1 MRRDRP
7 ALAPLR
13 GLVGASRPARAA
25 GAALILV
32 LWLIALLSA
41 LVGTFA
47 MTARIEHLQA
57 RVLDRG
63 LVAREAARAGLE
75 YALLRVTDTDD
86 RTRWLADGRAYP
98 WPFAGAL
105 VTVRIR
111 DEQGKV
117 DLNQADPTL
126 LAALFTRLGVDQDA
140 ATQLAGAIVDW
151 RDPDSLS
158 QASGGA
164 EDAQYAEAGRPYGAK
179 DAPFDTVAEVEQ
191 VLGMT
196 PAIYARAAPF
206 LTVYS
211 GNARPAPAAAAAE
224 VLDAMGYDG
233 ASAVAAREA
242 WQPGQGQAPPLLPD
256 GTPLAAVGS
265 GTYSIES
272 HARLADGRTADLA
285 AVVRVGGSGLP
296 GAAYT
301 PLSWGEGAAPR

>member
-1 MRRDRP
+1 M
-7 ALAPLR
+7 
-13 GLVGASRPARAA
+13 
-25 GAALILV
+25 

-63 LVAREAARAGLE
+63 VVARQAARAGLE
-75 YALLRVTDTDD
+75 YALLRVADSDD
-86 RTRWLADGRAYP
+86 RTRWLADGRAYE
-98 WPFAGAL
+98 WAFAGAQ
-105 VTVRIR
+105 VTVRVR

-117 DLNQADPTL
+117 DLNQADPAL
-126 LAALFTRLGVDQDA
+126 LAALLQRTGLAADA
-140 ATQLAGAIVDW
+140 ATRLAGAIVDW
-151 RDPDSLS
+151 RDPDSLT
-158 QASGGA
+158 QAAGGA
-164 EDAQYAEAGRPYGAK
+164 EDADYAAAGRPYGAK

-196 PAIYARAAPF
+196 PAIYARVAPF

-211 GNARPAPAAAAAE
+211 GNARPLPAAAAAD

-233 ASAVAAREA
+233 AAAVAMREA
-242 WQPGQGQAPPLLPD
+242 WQPGQGQPPPLLPD
-256 GTPLAAVGS
+256 GTPLAGSGS

-272 HARLADGRTADLA
+272 HARLGDGRTADLV

-301 PLSWGEGAAPR
+301 PLSWGEGVAPR

>member
-1 MRRDRP
+1 MRI
-7 ALAPLR
+7 
-13 GLVGASRPARAA
+13 ASGFPARRAR

-63 LVAREAARAGLE
+63 LVARQAARAGLE
-75 YALLRVTDTDD
+75 YALLRVSDTDD
-86 RTRWLADGRAYP
+86 RTRWLADGRAYA
-98 WPFAGAL
+98 WSYGGATL
-105 VTVRIR
+105 TVRVR

-126 LAALFTRLGVDQDA
+126 IAALLTRLGVDADA
-140 ATQLAGAIVDW
+140 ATRLANAIVDW
-151 RDPDSLS
+151 RDPDSLT
-158 QASGGA
+158 QAAGGA
-164 EDAQYAEAGRPYGAK
+164 EDSDYAAAGLPYGAK

-196 PAIYARAAPF
+196 PAVYARVAPL

-211 GNARPAPAAAAAE
+211 GNARPTPAAAPVE
-224 VLDAMGYDG
+224 VLDALGYDG
-233 ASAVAAREA
+233 AAAVAAREA

-256 GTPLAAVGS
+256 GTPLAGSGS
-265 GTYSIES
+265 GTYSIDS
-272 HARLADGRTADLA
+272 HARLADGRSADLT

-301 PLSWGEGAAPR
+301 PLSWGEGTVPR